1 MSRRHASYQCFF
13 QYWHLSRKQNYIDAL
28 NSKSKHLYKTICWLL
43 VINISEFS
51 DFICCFFLKT
61 GALKPLKHKLKP
73 DKSKKKK
80 KKAVFSAPAQTSN
93 RPTWLRPSVW
103 VPPLGTVVPGTHASR
118 GPEGHDRSTHTQ
130 NNINDPNTQTKKK
143 KLFLVV
149 LVPVWWTNVFYS
161 RSSDLLT
168 SFWSVFCTWD
178 VRFSLSRI
186 LSLTSRT
193 RDAML

>member
-1 MSRRHASYQCFF
+1 MSRRHASYPILTSQSNTKLHWCFK
-13 QYWHLSRKQNYIDAL
+13 LR
-28 NSKSKHLYKTICWLL
+28 SKHLYKTICWLL

-51 DFICCFFLKT
+51 DFTCWSFLQT
-61 GALKPLKHKLKP
+61 GALKPLEHKLKP
-73 DKSKKKK
+73 DKRKKKK
-80 KKAVFSAPAQTSN
+80 KNGIFSTCSN
-93 RPTWLRPSVW
+93 FQPSDMVETICVSSSSW
-103 VPPLGTVVPGTHASR
+103 HCSTRYTCFTGPWGTRQEH
-118 GPEGHDRSTHTQ
+118 THTKQ
-130 NNINDPNTQTKKK
+130 HQWSEHTNKKK

-149 LVPVWWTNVFYS
+149 LVPVWWTNIFYS
-161 RSSDLLT
+161 RSSDLLP